1 MTLDGRRKAAILVLS
16 LGAEAMTKALR
27 GLPEE
32 RLTDLARAI
41 GELERA
47 PVAPDVIDAVLDE
60 FQAQVQG
67 ASTSLVGGPA
77 AAQSLLDATVG
88 PDRRARVLAAID
100 RERRAANPFSDFA
113 DLDAIALGRVLEG
126 ELPQVQALVLSHVPS
141 EVAAELLAG
150 RPDEERTELI
160 IRMARLDD
168 VPSELSLDVGEALG
182 AAAAKRAATSGGKKK
197 APSAKAKAEGG
208 TRVRAV
214 AEMLNS
220 LEEHESGRGQLDKI
234 RERDAKLAAA
244 IEKQSLV
251 FDDIVLLDDR
261 GIQKVL
267 GRVDGKRLALA
278 LKAADAAVANKIL
291 GNLSKRARETILEE
305 KELLGPQPLSAVEEA
320 QRDVLNVVRELA
332 QQGEIKLRRGK
343 EGELVQ

>member
-67 ASTSLVGGPA
+67 AATSLVGGPA

-113 DLDAIALGRVLEG
+113 DLDAIALARVLEG

-168 VPSELSLDVGEALG
+168 VPAELSLDVGEALG
-182 AAAAKRAATSGGKKK
+182 AAAAKRAAIGGKRK
-197 APSAKAKAEGG
+197 APSAKGKAEGG
-208 TRVRAV
+208 SRVRAV

-251 FDDIVLLDDR
+251 FDDIVMLDDR

>member
-1 MTLDGRRKAAILVLS
+1 MSLDGRRKAAILVLA
-16 LGAEAMTKALR
+16 LGGEAMARSLR

-60 FQAQVQG
+60 FRSQVQG
-67 ASTSLVGGPA
+67 ASGALVGGA
-77 AAQSLLDATVG
+77 AAAAGVLDAMVG
-88 PDRRARVLAAID
+88 PERRARVLEAID
-100 RERRAANPFSDFA
+100 RERRATNPFADFA
-113 DLDAIALGRVLEG
+113 ELDPVALARVLDG
-126 ELPQVQALVLSHVPS
+126 ELPQVKALVLAHLPS
-141 EVAAELLAG
+141 DAAAGFLAA
-150 RPDEERTELI
+150 RADDERTDLI
-160 IRMARLDD
+160 VRMARLED
-168 VPSELSLDVGEALG
+168 VPPELSLDVGEALG
-182 AAAAKRAATSGGKKK
+182 AGLIRRPGAKRKAA
-197 APSAKAKAEGG
+197 SAANPG
-208 TRVRAV
+208 RIRAV
-214 AEMLNS
+214 AEVLNA
-220 LEEHESGRGQLDKI
+220 LEEHEAGRGQLDRV

-251 FDDIVLLDDR
+251 FDDVVLLDDR
-261 GIQKVL
+261 AIQKVL

-278 LKAADAAVANKIL
+278 LKAADAAVADKIL

-305 KELLGPQPLSAVEEA
+305 KELLGPQPLSTVEEA